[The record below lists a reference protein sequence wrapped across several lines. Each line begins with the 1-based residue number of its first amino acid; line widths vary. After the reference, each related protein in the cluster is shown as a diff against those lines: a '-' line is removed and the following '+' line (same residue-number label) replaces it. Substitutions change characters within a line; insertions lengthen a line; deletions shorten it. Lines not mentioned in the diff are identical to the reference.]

1 MSGTPA
7 FGADDL
13 GRRPHRPCAWEG
25 AVGAPG
31 GVPGRASACP
41 GVPLATRRVSRRVI
55 RQMLTPDD
63 VGTAL
68 AAAGWVAVDA
78 FRWRDEG
85 GAVLGWPLAMAAVE
99 RRARSLRAP
108 TTQGS
113 ARPMAMATTATMA
126 MANRGDDR

>member
-31 GVPGRASACP
+31 PLPGRALACP
-41 GVPLATRRVSRRVI
+41 GVPLATRRMSRRV
-55 RQMLTPDD
+55 LTPDD

-68 AAAGWVAVDA
+68 AAAGWTAVDA

-85 GAVLGWPLAMAAVE
+85 GAVLGWPMAMAAVE

>member
-13 GRRPHRPCAWEG
+13 GRRPHRPGAREG

-31 GVPGRASACP
+31 GVHGRALACP
-41 GVPLATRRVSRRVI
+41 GVPLATRQVRCAV
-55 RQMLTPDD
+55 LTPDA

-68 AAAGWVAVDA
+68 AAAGWAAVDA

-85 GAVLGWPLAMAAVE
+85 GAVLGWPLAMAAV
-99 RRARSLRAP
+99 RRWARSLRAP